1 MTGPRDEDVVVRIT
15 LADIY
20 QQLVALAAS
29 VNAALARADRAEQ
42 VLAEHE
48 TELRPLAGAADR
60 IIDHESRLRSLERGR
75 WPLPA
80 LTIVIALASLVL
92 AVGVAIDG
100 K

>member
-1 MTGPRDEDVVVRIT
+1 MTMPEDESVVVRIT

-20 QQLVALAAS
+20 RQLVALAAS
-29 VNAALARADRAEQ
+29 VNAALTRAERSEQ

-80 LTIVIALASLVL
+80 LTIVMALASLVL